1 LEPWVET
8 VRLLRR
14 DIPVLSAADGTTR
27 GGRRQTG
34 IGRRVQ
40 SYIVRAFGHRLRAL
54 GRSRQNR
61 SGR

>member
-1 LEPWVET
+1 MA
-8 VRLLRR
+8 RR
-14 DIPVLSAADGTTR
+14 AEDGDKPASADS
-27 GGRRQTG
+27 
-34 IGRRVQ
+34 VQ